1 MKALVGAFNQDNLL
15 RDCENRLW
23 NRWIVLQHYSL
34 PRSNIPAWTGWG
46 EQRISRAP
54 LNIDIYK
61 IPSSAP
67 PLSGFRALAGPNTA
81 QHQSCLGTWETQGPS
96 AKRGMSMSMLYVA
109 LEAAVISSHFIF
121 WSSKVKA
128 SFSCVQM
135 YIVHTQIHF
144 FAAFYIFEKIFRIL
158 NCHFKM

>member
-1 MKALVGAFNQDNLL
+1 
-15 RDCENRLW
+15 
-23 NRWIVLQHYSL
+23 
-34 PRSNIPAWTGWG
+34 
-46 EQRISRAP
+46 
-54 LNIDIYK
+54 
-61 IPSSAP
+61 
-67 PLSGFRALAGPNTA
+67 
-81 QHQSCLGTWETQGPS
+81 
-96 AKRGMSMSMLYVA
+96 MSMLYVA

-135 YIVHTQIHF
+135 YIVRTQIYF